1 MIKPAVA
8 GFFNYLTGWR
18 HLSCRIA
25 QDHTLNGSNDMTTAI
40 SSRNE
45 RAFSAPALLVA
56 GAFFME
62 FLDGTVIATALPDMA
77 RDFGVSAVEL
87 NIGISAY
94 LITLAVLIPAS
105 GWIADRFGA
114 RAIFTLALAIFTL
127 ASVFCGLS
135 TEVNTFVAM
144 RILQGVGGAL
154 MVPVG
159 RLAVLRTTPK
169 HLLIKAIA
177 TLTWP
182 ALVAPIIGPPL
193 GGFIT
198 RYASWHWIFFIN
210 VPLGLAA
217 IFLSLRLIP
226 DIRETERRSFDLTG
240 FITTAVAMVSLVTA
254 MERLGD
260 RQPAI
265 WPTLALAAL
274 GFGCLLYS
282 IRHFRLAAAPMV
294 RLDAL
299 QVPTFR
305 VTMYGGS
312 LFRASISAVPFLL
325 PLLFQV
331 GFGMDP
337 FHSGLLV
344 LAVFVG
350 NLTIKPATTPLIRW
364 LGFRRLLLINGALNV
379 CSLLACA
386 LLTPQTPVWA
396 IMLILY
402 LGGVFRSIQFTG
414 VSTLAFA
421 DVPAA
426 QMSDANTLFST
437 ASQLA
442 VGLGITLGAIGIR
455 LGEQVGDWLH
465 LSTVPGIAFRLSF
478 VFIAL
483 ICLVGMI
490 DSLHLTK
497 TAGSSVSEKKHK

>member
-1 MIKPAVA
+1 M
-8 GFFNYLTGWR
+8 N
-18 HLSCRIA
+18 
-25 QDHTLNGSNDMTTAI
+25 TAI
-40 SSRNE
+40 SSRDE

-77 RDFGVSAVEL
+77 RDFGVTAVEL

-127 ASVFCGLS
+127 ASVLCGLS
-135 TEVNTFVAM
+135 TEVHIFVAM

-169 HLLIKAIA
+169 HQLIKAIA

-217 IFLSLRLIP
+217 IILSLRIIP
-226 DIRETERRSFDLTG
+226 DIRETERRSFDLSG
-240 FITTAVAMVSLVTA
+240 FITTSVAMVSLVTA

-260 RQPAI
+260 RQPQI

-282 IRHFRLAAAPMV
+282 IRHFRRAAAPMV

-465 LSTVPGIAFRLSF
+465 LTELPGISFRLSF

-490 DSLHLTK
+490 DRLHLAK
-497 TAGSSVSEKKHK
+497 TAGSSVSEKKK

>member
-1 MIKPAVA
+1 M
-8 GFFNYLTGWR
+8 N
-18 HLSCRIA
+18 
-25 QDHTLNGSNDMTTAI
+25 TAI
-40 SSRNE
+40 SSRDE

-77 RDFGVSAVEL
+77 RDFGVTAVEL

-135 TEVNTFVAM
+135 TEVHIFVAM

-169 HLLIKAIA
+169 HQLIKAIA

-217 IFLSLRLIP
+217 IILSLRIIP
-226 DIRETERRSFDLTG
+226 DIRETERRSFDLSG
-240 FITTAVAMVSLVTA
+240 FITTSVAMVSLVTA

-260 RQPAI
+260 RQPQI

-282 IRHFRLAAAPMV
+282 IRHFRRAAAPMV

-344 LAVFVG
+344 LALFVG

-465 LSTVPGIAFRLSF
+465 LTELPGISFRLSF

-490 DSLHLTK
+490 DSLHLAK
-497 TAGSSVSEKKHK
+497 TAGSSVSEKKK

>member
-1 MIKPAVA
+1 M
-8 GFFNYLTGWR
+8 N
-18 HLSCRIA
+18 
-25 QDHTLNGSNDMTTAI
+25 TAI
-40 SSRNE
+40 SSRDE

-77 RDFGVSAVEL
+77 RDFGVTAVEL

-135 TEVNTFVAM
+135 TEVHIFVAM

-169 HLLIKAIA
+169 HQLIKAIA

-217 IFLSLRLIP
+217 IILSLRIIP
-226 DIRETERRSFDLTG
+226 DIRETERRSFDLSG
-240 FITTAVAMVSLVTA
+240 FITTSVAMVSLVTA

-260 RQPAI
+260 RQPQI

-282 IRHFRLAAAPMV
+282 IRHFRRAAAPMV

-364 LGFRRLLLINGALNV
+364 LGFRRLLPINGALNV

-465 LSTVPGIAFRLSF
+465 LTELPGISFRLSF

-490 DSLHLTK
+490 DSLHLAK
-497 TAGSSVSEKKHK
+497 TAGSSVSEKKK

>member
-1 MIKPAVA
+1 M
-8 GFFNYLTGWR
+8 N
-18 HLSCRIA
+18 
-25 QDHTLNGSNDMTTAI
+25 TAI
-40 SSRNE
+40 SSRDE

-77 RDFGVSAVEL
+77 RDFGVTAVEL

-135 TEVNTFVAM
+135 TEVHIFVAM

-169 HLLIKAIA
+169 HQLIKAIA

-217 IFLSLRLIP
+217 IILSLRIIP
-226 DIRETERRSFDLTG
+226 DIRETERRSFDLSG
-240 FITTAVAMVSLVTA
+240 FITTSVAMVSLVTA

-260 RQPAI
+260 RQPQI

-282 IRHFRLAAAPMV
+282 IRHFRRAAAPMV

-465 LSTVPGIAFRLSF
+465 LTELPGISIRLSF

-490 DSLHLTK
+490 DSLHLAK
-497 TAGSSVSEKKHK
+497 TAGSSVSEKKK

>member
-1 MIKPAVA
+1 M
-8 GFFNYLTGWR
+8 N
-18 HLSCRIA
+18 
-25 QDHTLNGSNDMTTAI
+25 TAI
-40 SSRNE
+40 SSRDE

-77 RDFGVSAVEL
+77 RDFGVTAVEL

-135 TEVNTFVAM
+135 TEVHIFVAM

-169 HLLIKAIA
+169 HQLIKAIA

-217 IFLSLRLIP
+217 IILSLRIIP
-226 DIRETERRSFDLTG
+226 DIRETERRSFDLSG
-240 FITTAVAMVSLVTA
+240 FITTSVAMVSLVTA

-260 RQPAI
+260 RQPQI

-282 IRHFRLAAAPMV
+282 IRHFRRAAAPMV

-312 LFRASISAVPFLL
+312 LFRASIIAVPFLL

-465 LSTVPGIAFRLSF
+465 LTELPGISFRLSF

-490 DSLHLTK
+490 DSLHLAK
-497 TAGSSVSEKKHK
+497 TAGSSVSEKKK

>member
-1 MIKPAVA
+1 M
-8 GFFNYLTGWR
+8 N
-18 HLSCRIA
+18 
-25 QDHTLNGSNDMTTAI
+25 TAI
-40 SSRNE
+40 SSRDE

-77 RDFGVSAVEL
+77 RDFGVTAVEL

-135 TEVNTFVAM
+135 TEVHIFVAM
-144 RILQGVGGAL
+144 RLLQGVGGAL

-169 HLLIKAIA
+169 HQLIKAIA

-217 IFLSLRLIP
+217 IILSLRIIP
-226 DIRETERRSFDLTG
+226 DIRETERRSFDLSG
-240 FITTAVAMVSLVTA
+240 FITTSVAMVSLVTA

-260 RQPAI
+260 RQPQI

-282 IRHFRLAAAPMV
+282 IRHFRRAAAPMV

-437 ASQLA
+437 ASQLE

-465 LSTVPGIAFRLSF
+465 LTELPGISFRLSF

-490 DSLHLTK
+490 DSLHLAK
-497 TAGSSVSEKKHK
+497 TAGSSVSEKKK

>member
-1 MIKPAVA
+1 M
-8 GFFNYLTGWR
+8 N
-18 HLSCRIA
+18 
-25 QDHTLNGSNDMTTAI
+25 TAI
-40 SSRNE
+40 SSRDE
-45 RAFSAPALLVA
+45 RTFSAPALLVA

-77 RDFGVSAVEL
+77 RDFGVTAVEL

-135 TEVNTFVAM
+135 TEVHIFVAM

-169 HLLIKAIA
+169 HQLIKAIA

-217 IFLSLRLIP
+217 IILSLRIIP
-226 DIRETERRSFDLTG
+226 DIRETERRSFDLSG
-240 FITTAVAMVSLVTA
+240 FITTSVAMVSLVTA

-260 RQPAI
+260 RQPQI

-282 IRHFRLAAAPMV
+282 IRHFRRAAAPMV

-465 LSTVPGIAFRLSF
+465 LTELPGISFRLSF

-490 DSLHLTK
+490 DSLHLAK
-497 TAGSSVSEKKHK
+497 TAGNSVSEKKK

>member
-1 MIKPAVA
+1 M
-8 GFFNYLTGWR
+8 N
-18 HLSCRIA
+18 
-25 QDHTLNGSNDMTTAI
+25 TAI
-40 SSRNE
+40 SSRDE

-77 RDFGVSAVEL
+77 RDFGVTAVEL

-135 TEVNTFVAM
+135 TEVHIFVAM

-169 HLLIKAIA
+169 HQLIKAIA

-217 IFLSLRLIP
+217 IILSLRIIP
-226 DIRETERRSFDLTG
+226 DIRETERRSFDLSG
-240 FITTAVAMVSLVTA
+240 FITTSVAMVSLVTA

-260 RQPAI
+260 RQPQI

-282 IRHFRLAAAPMV
+282 IRHFRRAAAPMV

-465 LSTVPGIAFRLSF
+465 LTELPGISFRLSF

-490 DSLHLTK
+490 DSLHLAK
-497 TAGSSVSEKKHK
+497 TAGSSVSEKTK

>member
-1 MIKPAVA
+1 M
-8 GFFNYLTGWR
+8 N
-18 HLSCRIA
+18 
-25 QDHTLNGSNDMTTAI
+25 TAI
-40 SSRNE
+40 SSRDE

-77 RDFGVSAVEL
+77 RDFGVTAVEL

-114 RAIFTLALAIFTL
+114 RAIFTLALASFTL

-135 TEVNTFVAM
+135 TEVHIFVAM

-169 HLLIKAIA
+169 HQLIKAIA

-217 IFLSLRLIP
+217 IILSLRIIP
-226 DIRETERRSFDLTG
+226 DIRETERRSFDLSG
-240 FITTAVAMVSLVTA
+240 FITTSVAMVSLVTA

-260 RQPAI
+260 RQPQI

-282 IRHFRLAAAPMV
+282 IRHFRRAAAPMV

-465 LSTVPGIAFRLSF
+465 LTELPGISFRLSF

-490 DSLHLTK
+490 DSLHLAK
-497 TAGSSVSEKKHK
+497 TAGSSVSEKKK

>member
-1 MIKPAVA
+1 M
-8 GFFNYLTGWR
+8 N
-18 HLSCRIA
+18 
-25 QDHTLNGSNDMTTAI
+25 TAI
-40 SSRNE
+40 SSRDE

-77 RDFGVSAVEL
+77 RDFGVTAVEL

-135 TEVNTFVAM
+135 TEVHIFVAM

-169 HLLIKAIA
+169 HQLIKAIA

-217 IFLSLRLIP
+217 IILSLRIIP
-226 DIRETERRSFDLTG
+226 DIRETERRSFDLSG
-240 FITTAVAMVSLVTA
+240 FITTSVAMVSLVTA

-260 RQPAI
+260 RQPQI

-282 IRHFRLAAAPMV
+282 IRHFRRAAAPMV

-386 LLTPQTPVWA
+386 LLTPQTQVWA

-465 LSTVPGIAFRLSF
+465 LTELPGISFRLSF

-483 ICLVGMI
+483 ICLGGMI
-490 DSLHLTK
+490 DSLHLAK
-497 TAGSSVSEKKHK
+497 TAGSSVSEKKK

>member
-1 MIKPAVA
+1 M
-8 GFFNYLTGWR
+8 N
-18 HLSCRIA
+18 
-25 QDHTLNGSNDMTTAI
+25 TAI
-40 SSRNE
+40 SSRDE

-77 RDFGVSAVEL
+77 RDFGVTAVEL

-135 TEVNTFVAM
+135 TEVHIFVAM

-169 HLLIKAIA
+169 HQLIKAIA

-217 IFLSLRLIP
+217 IILSLRIIP
-226 DIRETERRSFDLTG
+226 DIRETERRSFDLSG
-240 FITTAVAMVSLVTA
+240 FITTSVAMVSLVTA

-260 RQPAI
+260 RQPQI

-282 IRHFRLAAAPMV
+282 ICHFRRAAAPMV

-465 LSTVPGIAFRLSF
+465 LTELPGISFRLSF

-490 DSLHLTK
+490 DSLHLAK
-497 TAGSSVSEKKHK
+497 TAGSSVSEKKK

>member
-1 MIKPAVA
+1 MTENISGKAASGISPA
-8 GFFNYLTGWR
+8 
-18 HLSCRIA
+18 
-25 QDHTLNGSNDMTTAI
+25 
-40 SSRNE
+40 
-45 RAFSAPALLVA
+45 ALLVA

-77 RDFGVSAVEL
+77 KSFGVQAVDL

-114 RAIFTLALAIFTL
+114 RKVFTLALAIFTL
-127 ASVFCGLS
+127 ASVLCGLATS
-135 TEVNTFVAM
+135 VDQFVAM
-144 RILQGVGGAL
+144 RVLQGMGGAL

-169 HLLIKAIA
+169 HLLITAIA

-198 RYASWHWIFFIN
+198 SYANWRWIFFIN
-210 VPLGLAA
+210 VPLGLIA
-217 IFLSLRLIP
+217 IVLALRIIP
-226 DIRETERRSFDLTG
+226 DISEETRRPFDTPG
-240 FITTAVAMVSLVTA
+240 FIATSVAMVSLVCA
-254 MERLGD
+254 MEMMGAQQVNTTL
-260 RQPAI
+260 
-265 WPTLALAAL
+265 TLALVATGVVTLIYAL
-274 GFGCLLYS
+274 
-282 IRHFRLAAAPMV
+282 RHFRRARWPMI

-331 GFGMDP
+331 GFGMDA

-350 NLTIKPATTPLIRW
+350 NLTIKPATTPLLRG
-364 LGFRRLLLINGALNV
+364 LGFKKLLLINGALNV
-379 CSLLACA
+379 LALLACA
-386 LLTPQTPVWA
+386 FLTPQTPVWV
-396 IMLILY
+396 IMLVLY
-402 LGGVFRSIQFTG
+402 LGGVFRSIQFTAI
-414 VSTLAFA
+414 STLAFA
-421 DVPAA
+421 DVPSP
-426 QMSDANTLFST
+426 QMSYANTLFST
-437 ASQLA
+437 ATQLA

-455 LGEQVGDWLH
+455 IGELCSEMLGIDAL
-465 LSTVPGIAFRLSF
+465 PGISFRLAF
-478 VFIAL
+478 VAIAL
-483 ICLVGMI
+483 VCLLGMF
-490 DSLHLTK
+490 DTLRLVK
-497 TAGSSVSEKKHK
+497 DAGSAVSSKRA

>member
-1 MIKPAVA
+1 M
-8 GFFNYLTGWR
+8 N
-18 HLSCRIA
+18 
-25 QDHTLNGSNDMTTAI
+25 TAI
-40 SSRNE
+40 SSRDE

-77 RDFGVSAVEL
+77 RDFGVTAVEL

-135 TEVNTFVAM
+135 TEVHIFVAM

-169 HLLIKAIA
+169 HQLIKAIA

-217 IFLSLRLIP
+217 IILSLRIIP
-226 DIRETERRSFDLTG
+226 DIRETERRSFDLSG
-240 FITTAVAMVSLVTA
+240 FITTSVAMVSLVTA

-260 RQPAI
+260 RQPQI

-282 IRHFRLAAAPMV
+282 IRHFRRAAAPMV

-386 LLTPQTPVWA
+386 LLTPQTPIWA

-465 LSTVPGIAFRLSF
+465 LTELPGISFRLSF

-490 DSLHLTK
+490 DSLHLAK
-497 TAGSSVSEKKHK
+497 TAGSSVSEKKK

>member
-1 MIKPAVA
+1 M
-8 GFFNYLTGWR
+8 N
-18 HLSCRIA
+18 
-25 QDHTLNGSNDMTTAI
+25 TAI
-40 SSRNE
+40 SSRDE

-77 RDFGVSAVEL
+77 RDFGVTAVEL

-135 TEVNTFVAM
+135 TEVHIFVAM

-169 HLLIKAIA
+169 HQLIKAIA

-217 IFLSLRLIP
+217 IILSLRIIP
-226 DIRETERRSFDLTG
+226 DIRETERRSFDLSG
-240 FITTAVAMVSLVTA
+240 FITTSVAMVSLVTA

-260 RQPAI
+260 RQPQI

-282 IRHFRLAAAPMV
+282 IRHFRRAAAPMV

-455 LGEQVGDWLH
+455 LGEQVGDWVH
-465 LSTVPGIAFRLSF
+465 LTELPGISFRLSF

-490 DSLHLTK
+490 DSLHLAK
-497 TAGSSVSEKKHK
+497 TAGSSVSEKKK

>member
-1 MIKPAVA
+1 MTENISGKAASGISPA
-8 GFFNYLTGWR
+8 
-18 HLSCRIA
+18 
-25 QDHTLNGSNDMTTAI
+25 
-40 SSRNE
+40 
-45 RAFSAPALLVA
+45 ALLVA

-77 RDFGVSAVEL
+77 KSFGVQAVDL

-114 RAIFTLALAIFTL
+114 RKVFTLALAIFTL
-127 ASVFCGLS
+127 ASVLCGLATS
-135 TEVNTFVAM
+135 VDQFVAM
-144 RILQGVGGAL
+144 RVLQGMGGAL

-169 HLLIKAIA
+169 HLLITAIA

-198 RYASWHWIFFIN
+198 SYANWRWIFFIN
-210 VPLGLAA
+210 VPLGLIA
-217 IFLSLRLIP
+217 IVLALRIIP
-226 DIRETERRSFDLTG
+226 DISEETRRPFDTPG
-240 FITTAVAMVSLVTA
+240 FIATSVAMVSLVCA
-254 MERLGD
+254 MEMMGAQQVNTTL
-260 RQPAI
+260 
-265 WPTLALAAL
+265 TLALVATGVVTLIYAL
-274 GFGCLLYS
+274 
-282 IRHFRLAAAPMV
+282 RHFRRARWPMI

-331 GFGMDP
+331 GFGMDA

-350 NLTIKPATTPLIRW
+350 NLTIKPATTPLLRG
-364 LGFRRLLLINGALNV
+364 LGFKKLLLINGALNV
-379 CSLLACA
+379 LALLACA
-386 LLTPQTPVWA
+386 FLTPQTPVWV
-396 IMLILY
+396 IMLVLY
-402 LGGVFRSIQFTG
+402 LGGVFRSIQFTAI
-414 VSTLAFA
+414 STLAFA
-421 DVPAA
+421 DVPSP
-426 QMSDANTLFST
+426 QMSYANTLFST
-437 ASQLA
+437 ATQLA

-455 LGEQVGDWLH
+455 IGELCSEMLGLEAL
-465 LSTVPGIAFRLSF
+465 PGISFRLAF
-478 VFIAL
+478 VAIAI
-483 ICLVGMI
+483 ICLVGMV
-490 DSLHLTK
+490 DTLRLTRD
-497 TAGSSVSEKKHK
+497 AGSAVSNKNR

>member
-1 MIKPAVA
+1 M
-8 GFFNYLTGWR
+8 N
-18 HLSCRIA
+18 
-25 QDHTLNGSNDMTTAI
+25 TAI
-40 SSRNE
+40 SSRDE

-77 RDFGVSAVEL
+77 RDFGVTAVEL

-135 TEVNTFVAM
+135 TEVHIFVAM

-169 HLLIKAIA
+169 HQLIKAIA

-217 IFLSLRLIP
+217 IILSLRIIP
-226 DIRETERRSFDLTG
+226 DIRETERRSFDLSG
-240 FITTAVAMVSLVTA
+240 FITTSVAMVSLVTA

-260 RQPAI
+260 RQPQI

-282 IRHFRLAAAPMV
+282 IRHFRRAAAPMV

-344 LAVFVG
+344 LPVFVG

-465 LSTVPGIAFRLSF
+465 LTELPGISFRLSF

-490 DSLHLTK
+490 DSLHLAK
-497 TAGSSVSEKKHK
+497 TAGSSVSEKKK

>member
-1 MIKPAVA
+1 M
-8 GFFNYLTGWR
+8 N
-18 HLSCRIA
+18 
-25 QDHTLNGSNDMTTAI
+25 TAI
-40 SSRNE
+40 SSRDE

-77 RDFGVSAVEL
+77 RDFGVTAVEL

-135 TEVNTFVAM
+135 TEVHIFVAM

-169 HLLIKAIA
+169 HQLIKAIA

-217 IFLSLRLIP
+217 IILSLRIIP
-226 DIRETERRSFDLTG
+226 DIRETERRSFDLSG
-240 FITTAVAMVSLVTA
+240 FITTSVAMVSVVTA

-260 RQPAI
+260 RQPQI

-282 IRHFRLAAAPMV
+282 IRHFRRAAAPMV

-465 LSTVPGIAFRLSF
+465 LTELPGISFRLSF

-490 DSLHLTK
+490 DSLHLAK
-497 TAGSSVSEKKHK
+497 TAGSSVSEKKK

>member
-1 MIKPAVA
+1 M
-8 GFFNYLTGWR
+8 N
-18 HLSCRIA
+18 
-25 QDHTLNGSNDMTTAI
+25 TAI
-40 SSRNE
+40 SSRDE

-62 FLDGTVIATALPDMA
+62 FLDGKVIATALPDMA
-77 RDFGVSAVEL
+77 RDFGVTAVEL

-135 TEVNTFVAM
+135 TEVHIFVAM

-169 HLLIKAIA
+169 HQLIKAIA

-217 IFLSLRLIP
+217 IILSLRIIP
-226 DIRETERRSFDLTG
+226 DIRETERRSFDLSG
-240 FITTAVAMVSLVTA
+240 FITTSVAMVSLVTA

-260 RQPAI
+260 RQPQI

-282 IRHFRLAAAPMV
+282 IRHFRRAAAPMV

>member
-1 MIKPAVA
+1 M
-8 GFFNYLTGWR
+8 N
-18 HLSCRIA
+18 
-25 QDHTLNGSNDMTTAI
+25 TAI
-40 SSRNE
+40 SSRDE

-56 GAFFME
+56 CAFFME

-77 RDFGVSAVEL
+77 RDFGVTAVEL

-135 TEVNTFVAM
+135 TEVHIFVAM

-169 HLLIKAIA
+169 HQLIKAIA

-217 IFLSLRLIP
+217 IILSLRIIP
-226 DIRETERRSFDLTG
+226 DIRETERRSFDLSG
-240 FITTAVAMVSLVTA
+240 FITTSVAMVSLVTA

-260 RQPAI
+260 RQPQI

-282 IRHFRLAAAPMV
+282 IRHFRRAAAPMV

-465 LSTVPGIAFRLSF
+465 LTELPGISFRLSF

-490 DSLHLTK
+490 DSLHLAK
-497 TAGSSVSEKKHK
+497 TAGSSVSEKKK

>member
-1 MIKPAVA
+1 M
-8 GFFNYLTGWR
+8 N
-18 HLSCRIA
+18 
-25 QDHTLNGSNDMTTAI
+25 TAI
-40 SSRNE
+40 SSRDE

-77 RDFGVSAVEL
+77 RDFGVTAVEL

-135 TEVNTFVAM
+135 TEVHIFVAM

-169 HLLIKAIA
+169 HQLIKAIA

-217 IFLSLRLIP
+217 IILSLRIIP
-226 DIRETERRSFDLTG
+226 DIRETERRSFDLSG
-240 FITTAVAMVSLVTA
+240 FITTSVAMVSLVTA

-260 RQPAI
+260 RQPQI

-282 IRHFRLAAAPMV
+282 IRHFRRAAAPMV

-465 LSTVPGIAFRLSF
+465 LTELPGISFRLSF

-490 DSLHLTK
+490 DSLH
-497 TAGSSVSEKKHK
+497 

>member
-1 MIKPAVA
+1 M
-8 GFFNYLTGWR
+8 N
-18 HLSCRIA
+18 
-25 QDHTLNGSNDMTTAI
+25 TAI
-40 SSRNE
+40 SSRDE

-77 RDFGVSAVEL
+77 RDFGVTAVEL

-135 TEVNTFVAM
+135 TEVHIFVAM

-169 HLLIKAIA
+169 HQLIKAIA

-217 IFLSLRLIP
+217 IILSLRIIP
-226 DIRETERRSFDLTG
+226 DIRETERSSFDLSG
-240 FITTAVAMVSLVTA
+240 FITTSVAMVSLVTA

-260 RQPAI
+260 RQPQI

-282 IRHFRLAAAPMV
+282 IRHFRRAAAPMV

-465 LSTVPGIAFRLSF
+465 LTELPGISFRLSF

-490 DSLHLTK
+490 DSLHLAK
-497 TAGSSVSEKKHK
+497 TAGSSVSEKKK

>member
-1 MIKPAVA
+1 M
-8 GFFNYLTGWR
+8 
-18 HLSCRIA
+18 
-25 QDHTLNGSNDMTTAI
+25 SNDVAVENKRGL
-40 SSRNE
+40 SP
-45 RAFSAPALLVA
+45 AALLVA

-62 FLDGTVIATALPDMA
+62 FIDGTVIATALPDMA
-77 RDFGVSAVEL
+77 KSFGVEAVDL

-114 RAIFTLALAIFTL
+114 RKVFSLALAIFTL
-127 ASVFCGLS
+127 ASVLCGLS
-135 TEVNTFVAM
+135 TSLESFVAM

-169 HLLIKAIA
+169 HQLITAIA

-198 RYASWHWIFFIN
+198 SYANWRWIFFIN
-210 VPLGLAA
+210 VPLGLLA
-217 IFLSLRLIP
+217 IALALRFIP
-226 DIRETERRSFDLTG
+226 DIHDDERRPFDIPG
-240 FITTAVAMVSLVTA
+240 FIATSVAMVSLVYA
-254 MERLGD
+254 MELLGAQ
-260 RQPAI
+260 QPQGWLTAGLL
-265 WPTLALAAL
+265 TLEVVTFLFAL
-274 GFGCLLYS
+274 
-282 IRHFRLAAAPMV
+282 RHFRHAAWPMI

-325 PLLFQV
+325 PLMFQV
-331 GFGMDP
+331 GFGMNA
-337 FHSGLLV
+337 FHAGSLV

-364 LGFRRLLLINGALNV
+364 LGFKKLLLINGALNV
-379 CSLLACA
+379 LALLACA
-386 LLTPQTPVWA
+386 LITPQTPVWV
-396 IMLILY
+396 ILLVLY

-421 DVPAA
+421 DVPAS
-426 QMSDANTLFST
+426 QMSYANTLFST
-437 ASQLA
+437 ATQLA
-442 VGLGITLGAIGIR
+442 VGLGISLAAIGIR
-455 LGEQVGDWLH
+455 MGDEVSKWLA
-465 LSTVPGIAFRLSF
+465 LSHVPGISFRLAF
-478 VFIAL
+478 VVIAI
-483 ICLVGMI
+483 ICLIGMV
-490 DSLHLTK
+490 DTLRLTRD
-497 TAGSSVSEKKHK
+497 AGCAVSNKNR

>member
-1 MIKPAVA
+1 M
-8 GFFNYLTGWR
+8 N
-18 HLSCRIA
+18 
-25 QDHTLNGSNDMTTAI
+25 TAI
-40 SSRNE
+40 SSRDE

-77 RDFGVSAVEL
+77 RDFGVTAVEL

-135 TEVNTFVAM
+135 TEVHIFVAM

-169 HLLIKAIA
+169 HQLIKAIA

-217 IFLSLRLIP
+217 IILSLRIIP
-226 DIRETERRSFDLTG
+226 DIRETERRSFDLSG
-240 FITTAVAMVSLVTA
+240 FITTSVAMVSLVTA

-260 RQPAI
+260 RQPQI

-282 IRHFRLAAAPMV
+282 IRHFRRAVAPMV

-465 LSTVPGIAFRLSF
+465 LTELPGISFRLSF

-490 DSLHLTK
+490 DSLHLAK
-497 TAGSSVSEKKHK
+497 NGRQQRVGEEEIEEKINDGRASGAGPDDG

>member
-1 MIKPAVA
+1 MAENI
-8 GFFNYLTGWR
+8 TG
-18 HLSCRIA
+18 
-25 QDHTLNGSNDMTTAI
+25 
-40 SSRNE
+40 NE
-45 RAFSAPALLVA
+45 RRGLSPAALLVA

-77 RDFGVSAVEL
+77 KSFGVQAVDL

-114 RAIFTLALAIFTL
+114 RKVFAIALAIFTL

-135 TEVNTFVAM
+135 RTVDQFVAM
-144 RILQGVGGAL
+144 RVLQGMGGAL

-169 HLLIKAIA
+169 HLLITAIA

-198 RYASWHWIFFIN
+198 RYADWRWIFFIN
-210 VPLGLAA
+210 VPLGLVA
-217 IFLSLRLIP
+217 IILALRIIP
-226 DIRETERRSFDLTG
+226 NIVEETRRPFDMPG
-240 FITTAVAMVSLVTA
+240 FVATSVAMVSLVYA
-254 MERLGD
+254 MELLGAAHP
-260 RQPAI
+260 QGGLTFGLLAMGS
-265 WPTLALAAL
+265 LALLYAL
-274 GFGCLLYS
+274 
-282 IRHFRLAAAPMV
+282 RHFQKTPWPMI
-294 RLDAL
+294 RLDAM

-325 PLLFQV
+325 PLMFQV
-331 GFGMDP
+331 GFGMDA
-337 FHSGLLV
+337 FRSGLLV

-364 LGFRRLLLINGALNV
+364 LGFRKLLLINGGLNV
-379 CSLLACA
+379 LSLLACA
-386 LLTPQTPVWA
+386 FLTPQTPVWL

-402 LGGVFRSIQFTG
+402 LGGVFRSIQFTA
-414 VSTLAFA
+414 VSTLAFS
-421 DVPAA
+421 DVPSA
-426 QMSDANTLFST
+426 QMSYANTLFST
-437 ASQLA
+437 ATQLA

-455 LGEQVGDWLH
+455 IGEKVSEMTGLAAA
-465 LSTVPGIAFRLSF
+465 PGMSFRLAF
-478 VFIAL
+478 AAIAL
-483 ICLVGMI
+483 VCLVGMF
-490 DSLHLTK
+490 DTLRLEK
-497 TAGSSVSEKKHK
+497 DAGSAVSKKQG